1 MATGT
6 LARTA
11 RGIDRVC
18 GWLNQLVT
26 TAVGALLAT
35 IFTLLMVQV
44 VMRYVVR
51 FPLAWIEELTAFL
64 AAYLALWGASVCLRN
79 GSHVIVDTFYRM
91 YPEVLRRIV
100 TIFIYIVAIYFAY
113 ALYIGGMRLAELGAA
128 EVSSSGYFN
137 MYWPR
142 LAVVSGAALIAVQAA
157 NLLFQEVASWFTGE
171 PYYGGIH
178 RRVTDSG

>member
-11 RGIDRVC
+11 QRIDRAF

-26 TAVGALLAT
+26 VAVGALLAT

-44 VMRYVVR
+44 VMRYIVR
-51 FPLAWIEELTAFL
+51 FPLSWIEELTAFL

-91 YPEVLRRIV
+91 YPEMLRRIV

-113 ALYIGGMRLAELGAA
+113 ALYIGGMRLADLGAN

-142 LAVVSGAALIAVQAA
+142 LAIVSGAVLIAVQAA
-157 NLLFQEVASWFTGE
+157 NLVFQEAASWITGQ
-171 PYYGGIH
+171 PYYGGINREH
-178 RRVTDSG
+178 SETG